1 MRSNDFDSLENEDA
15 PLKSVRTSRRE
26 HRSRRIDVM
35 RELESGVVDERPIKE
50 RFSREFKKAK
60 IKRIKN
66 PVENIGEENCVEGL
80 VLEVHRRTCEVRLD
94 DRTFADASYRRETKD
109 EKLEEM
115 SSWRGEAPIGSNA
128 VDSSTAHSSAQND
141 SNSLPTADPI
151 PQSTEGATSYLTTVT
166 AMYRATTSKTLGEFP
181 AVGDRV
187 LLGLVNDGDDEGD
200 GVGSQKYCVVRVLP
214 RKSELKRPGP
224 RDSFYKQQ
232 TLAANIDQ
240 VVIVASVTQP
250 DFNYGF
256 MDRFL
261 LAANLNDLP
270 FVLVL
275 TRMDLLPNGEA
286 DLSSDIRDFMK
297 IVDKVIPVSV
307 KSGDGLEILR
317 NELVG
322 KSSVFSGMSGVGKST
337 LINELVPDAELRT
350 GDVRERDGKGR
361 HTTTSSSL
369 FDFPGGGY
377 VIDTPGIRS
386 IGLMDMEPETLAKI
400 FPGFFDDDHF
410 TCKFSNCKHLKE
422 PGCAVRAAVES
433 GKISEA
439 RYASYVRILNSGK

>member
-1 MRSNDFDSLENEDA
+1 MRNNDFDSDENEA

-94 DRTFADASYRRETKD
+94 DRTLADASYRRETK
-109 EKLEEM
+109 ENTPL
-115 SSWRGEAPIGSNA
+115 SSLDSRLSSN
-128 VDSSTAHSSAQND
+128 
-141 SNSLPTADPI
+141 
-151 PQSTEGATSYLTTVT
+151 TVT

-187 LLGLVNDGDDEGD
+187 LLGLVNDADDEGD

-250 DFNYGF
+250 EFNYGF

-275 TRMDLLPNGEA
+275 TKMDLLPNGEA

-307 KSGDGLEILR
+307 KSGNGLEVLR

-337 LINELVPDAELRT
+337 LINELVPHAELRT

-400 FPGFFDDDHF
+400 FPGFFEDDLF

>member
-1 MRSNDFDSLENEDA
+1 MRNNDFDSLENEDA

-94 DRTFADASYRRETKD
+94 DRTPADAGYRLETK
-109 EKLEEM
+109 ENTNL
-115 SSWRGEAPIGSNA
+115 SSLVSRL
-128 VDSSTAHSSAQND
+128 SSV
-141 SNSLPTADPI
+141 
-151 PQSTEGATSYLTTVT
+151 VT

-275 TRMDLLPNGEA
+275 TKMDLLVLTKMDLLPNGEA
-286 DLSSDIRDFMK
+286 DLSSDIRDFLK

-307 KSGDGLEILR
+307 KSGEGLDVLR

-386 IGLMDMEPETLAKI
+386 IGLMDLEPETLAKI
-400 FPGFFDDDHF
+400 FPGFFEGDHF

-433 GKISEA
+433 GKLSEA

>member
-94 DRTFADASYRRETKD
+94 ERTELRSYRLETKD
-109 EKLEEM
+109 Y
-115 SSWRGEAPIGSNA
+115 N
-128 VDSSTAHSSAQND
+128 QNE
-141 SNSLPTADPI
+141 NSLSSLVSP
-151 PQSTEGATSYLTTVT
+151 PQSEATSLPNSNFLPSTVT

-275 TRMDLLPNGEA
+275 TKMDLLPNGEA

-307 KSGDGLEILR
+307 KSGDGLEVLR

-386 IGLMDMEPETLAKI
+386 IGLMDLEPETLAKI